1 MIHNVDYVKG
11 LMRKR
16 FEGTISPMESALLR
30 AAHRMYEEEEWLL
43 MTAEALEEMDG
54 RMDDS
59 LPDAP
64 ALDLAAIRKRADRK
78 ERRERQKRLRSW
90 TVAAA
95 LLLAVIGWAV
105 KHHWDIHY
113 GPLERFGDCIS
124 ITDTLI
130 PATEFRGKVSSGG
143 FHPVAIEPGVE
154 GLIIR
159 AGRLSV
165 HRDSVGM
172 LWIREL
178 SDGGPP
184 VAGDQ
189 PDIHIATGTGEQCG
203 VHLPGGTVIRLNG
216 LSALYYPSTPDTAAG
231 IRINGEAYV
240 QVPPQESGRQVTLKT
255 VNTMVYSRQGSFVI
269 HASDGT
275 TSATLLDGQ
284 LSVLPGNGRRMEYA
298 SERADVISVTTN
310 NAPDGHRQDMVLLTR
325 HNDINRVLQWAQV
338 TTEYRNVPLKEFIR
352 REGTRFGIKFGNLA
366 CLPDG
371 KRINAALCYRATVDD
386 FLAAV
391 GKEGLRVYVENGVY
405 TFCDPATGKPWAR
418 GTATAAL
425 AGTENCDYCWQRH

>member
-1 MIHNVDYVKG
+1 MIHNADYVKG

-16 FEGTISPMESALLR
+16 FDRTISPMESALLR
-30 AAHRMYEEEEWLL
+30 AAHRMYEEGEWLR
-43 MTAEALEEMDG
+43 MTAEALEEMEG
-54 RMDDS
+54 RVDRA

-64 ALDLAAIRKRADRK
+64 VLDLAAIRKRADRK
-78 ERRERQKRLRSW
+78 ERRERRKGLRSW

-130 PATEFRGKVSSGG
+130 PATEFRGKVSAGDSR
-143 FHPVAIEPGVE
+143 PVAIGPGVE
-154 GLIIR
+154 GPVIR

-172 LWIREL
+172 LRIGEL
-178 SDGGPP
+178 PGGPP

-189 PDIHIATGTGEQCG
+189 PEIRIATGKGEQCG
-203 VHLPGGTVIRLNG
+203 VRLPGGTVIRLNG
-216 LSALYYPSTPDTAAG
+216 LSALYYPSTPDTAAD
-231 IRINGEAYV
+231 IRISGEAYV
-240 QVPPQESGRQVTLKT
+240 RVPPQESGRQLVLETA
-255 VNTMVYSRQGSFVI
+255 NTMVYSRQGSFVI
-269 HASDGT
+269 HASDRT

-298 SERADVISVTTN
+298 TERADVISVTTN
-310 NAPDGHRQDMVLLTR
+310 DAPNGHRQDIVLLTQ
-325 HNDINRVLQWAQV
+325 HNDIDRVLQWAQV
-338 TTEYRNVPLKEFIR
+338 TTDYRNVPLKEFIR
-352 REGTRFGIKFGNLA
+352 REGARFGIKFGNLA

-391 GKEGLRVYVENGVY
+391 GKEGLRVYVKNGVY

-425 AGTENCDYCWQRH
+425 AGTENCDYCRQRH